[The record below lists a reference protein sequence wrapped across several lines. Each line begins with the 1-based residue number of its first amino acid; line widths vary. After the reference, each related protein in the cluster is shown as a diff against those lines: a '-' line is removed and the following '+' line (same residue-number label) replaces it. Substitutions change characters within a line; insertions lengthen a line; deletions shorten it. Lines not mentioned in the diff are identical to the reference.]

1 MTDLERLVQLFRDD
15 GHGDITPEQA
25 EQIAVGIAGSV
36 AEYLDRYGDLQPQ
49 AVDPKAS
56 PDPKYS
62 QPVAMKVL

>member
-25 EQIAVGIAGSV
+25 QEIAVGVSGSV
-36 AEYLDRYGDLQPQ
+36 AEYLEQFGSLEPVTVGPN
-49 AVDPKAS
+49 AK

-62 QPVAMKVL
+62 QPVAMQVL